1 VSPVSPPVDHTP
13 EQDGEFGTLQPVLGE
28 RLRAFRKQKGL
39 SLSDVAD
46 RTGISLSFLSLVE
59 NGKSDLSVSRLI
71 KLVGIYKVHLSDLLP
86 DAPAQPDTGD
96 PEIVVRRRQRQHMYS
111 RSEGV
116 ELSLLSPDAN
126 RTMMPV
132 ISVYGPHCHMNEF
145 AVHEGEEFAH
155 VLQGAIEI
163 NFADD
168 RSVVLEEG
176 DSAYFNADR
185 PHSYSN
191 PSNVTATVLSVVSPP
206 SL

>member
-1 VSPVSPPVDHTP
+1 MSRPVDVTA
-13 EQDGEFGTLQPVLGE
+13 EQDGDFGTLQPLLGE
-28 RLRAFRKQKGL
+28 RLRAFRKQNGL
-39 SLSDVAD
+39 SLSDVAE

-71 KLVGIYKVHLSDLLP
+71 KLVGIYNVHLSDLLP
-86 DAPAQPDTGD
+86 EGSAQPDTSD
-96 PEIVVRRRQRQHMYS
+96 PAIVVRRRQRRHMYS
-111 RSEGV
+111 KSEGV

-155 VLQGAIEI
+155 VLEGAIEI
-163 NFADD
+163 KFADEH
-168 RSVVLEEG
+168 SVLLEEG

-191 PSNVTATVLSVVSPP
+191 PSAVTATVLSVVSPP